1 MSVMMALKEV
11 AKQIFKSGLESVL
24 PRSLI
29 LNNLKIDKG
38 KLYVGGKNYNL
49 DNNVF
54 VIGFGK
60 AVLGMAQAVE
70 NLLENHVQRGIISVP
85 LGIHE
90 SLRNSSFKDAR
101 EMLLCEGSKI
111 LAKEGARNNL
121 PDYAATQTAL
131 DIENFIKNL
140 QDNDILIVLISGG
153 GSALLPAPVKE
164 VSLSDKL
171 ETINHLSRNGATIQE
186 LNTVRKHLSRL
197 KGGKL
202 ASMTKCKSVISL
214 ILSDIVG
221 DPIDLI
227 ASGPTCRDTSQSSDC
242 IEIFKC
248 YSILEDIPKK
258 VKEYLSRK
266 QSDPAH
272 VILDLPNVQNVIIGN
287 NKMAITRCKEM
298 AESKGYPVMVLS
310 DNLTGDVQNV
320 ANTFS
325 SMLLL
330 FMHDKMPQ
338 SNLCFDQQLI
348 KKAYHMFKTI
358 GKICLLSAGETT
370 VHVKG
375 TGKGGRNQ
383 ELVLWT
389 GYTFDKLVKSLKLPA
404 EKSGVSHCFL
414 SAGTDGQDGPTPAA
428 GATFTESLFVPE
440 KTQALQIREYLRNNG
455 SYDFFSTFDNG
466 SDLFVTG
473 LTGTNVMDIQILLVE
488 KA

>member
-1 MSVMMALKEV
+1 MALKEFS
-11 AKQIFKSGLESVL
+11 KQIFKSGLESVL

-38 KLYVGGKNYNL
+38 QLFVAGKNYNL

-60 AVLGMAQAVE
+60 AVLGMAQALE
-70 NLLENHVQRGIISVP
+70 SLLENHLQKGIVSVP
-85 LGIHE
+85 VGIHE
-90 SLRNSSFKDAR
+90 SLSNSPFKDAR
-101 EMLLCEGSKI
+101 KMLLSEGSKI

-121 PDYAATQTAL
+121 PDYAAMQTAV
-131 DIENFIKNL
+131 DIENFLKNL
-140 QDNDILIVLISGG
+140 QADDILISLISGG

-164 VSLSDKL
+164 ISLSDKL
-171 ETINHLSRNGATIQE
+171 ETIKRLSKNGATIQE

-227 ASGPTCRDTSQSSDC
+227 ASGPTCKDTSQSSDC
-242 IEIFKC
+242 IEIFKR
-248 YSILEDIPKK
+248 YSMLDNIPEK

-266 QSDPAH
+266 QSEPAH

-287 NKMAITRCKEM
+287 NKVAIAKCKEM
-298 AESKGYPVMVLS
+298 AESKGYPVMVMS
-310 DNLTGDVQNV
+310 DSLTGDVQRV
-320 ANTFS
+320 ASTFS

-330 FMHDKMPQ
+330 FMHDRMPQ
-338 SNLCFDQQLI
+338 SKLCFDQQLI
-348 KKAYHMFKTI
+348 KEAYHMFKTK

-389 GYTFDKLVKSLKLPA
+389 GYTFEKLVKSLKLPA
-404 EKSGVSHCFL
+404 EKSGVSYCFL

-428 GATFTESLFVPE
+428 GATFTKSLFVPE
-440 KTQALQIREYLRNNG
+440 KIQALQIEKYLRNNG
-455 SYDFFSTFDNG
+455 SYDFFSTFDDG